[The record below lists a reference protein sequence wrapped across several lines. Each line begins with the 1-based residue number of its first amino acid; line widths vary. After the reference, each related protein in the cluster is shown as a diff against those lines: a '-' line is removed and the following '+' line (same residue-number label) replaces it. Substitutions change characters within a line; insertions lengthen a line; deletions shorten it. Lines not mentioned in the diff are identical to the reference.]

1 MRGKRRGEQPE
12 DYTHPAAESI
22 DEALARLA
30 RQDTR
35 LNPAGP
41 PTSRVR
47 VVGPSR
53 ATRDRIWTVLRW
65 IIVLGIAWVIWR
77 ATQSGDR

>member
-1 MRGKRRGEQPE
+1 MRIRRNGDQPQ
-12 DYTHPAAESI
+12 DYTNPAAESI

-35 LNPAGP
+35 LNPPGAP
-41 PTSRVR
+41 ASRVR

-53 ATRDRIWTVLRW
+53 ATRDRIWIVLRW
-65 IIVLGIAWVIWR
+65 LIILGIAWVIWR
-77 ATQSGDR
+77 VARSGQG